1 MSKINYSRK
10 DINFLPLEIILPDDT
25 IKYYEISKIQVRNLD
40 EDIPVIIIGDKYCK
54 EIYIS
59 YDSGVLREKHLEKD
73 LNLLLDN
80 IMED

>member
-1 MSKINYSRK
+1 MSRINYSRK
-10 DINFLPLEIILPDDT
+10 DVNFLPLEILFPDDAV
-25 IKYYEISKIQVRNLD
+25 KYYEISKVQVRNLD
-40 EDIPVIIIGDKYCK
+40 EDIPVIIINDKYCK

-59 YDSGVLREKHLEKD
+59 YDSGGLREKHLEKD

>member
-1 MSKINYSRK
+1 MSRINYSRK

-40 EDIPVIIIGDKYCK
+40 EDIPVIIISDKYCK

-59 YDSGVLREKHLEKD
+59 YDSGNLREKHLEKD